1 MADLIIGANTYK
13 GVNAVRIRKADGSI
27 GTFVDSSITS
37 FTLRGACLGIQL
49 GQIGINKDFGT
60 ATGIQLLPLAASATI
75 TLPTASQVG
84 ITRSFDAARITSL
97 PIAVAAFVS
106 IEEE

>member
-1 MADLIIGANTYK
+1 MADLIIGGSTYK
-13 GVNAVRIRKADGSI
+13 GINAVKIRKADGSV

-37 FTLRGACLGIQL
+37 FSLRGACLGIQL
-49 GQIGINKDFGT
+49 GQIGIKKDFGI
-60 ATGIQLLPLAASATI
+60 ASGIQFLPPTASATI

-84 ITRSFDAARITSL
+84 ITRSFDPARIINL
-97 PIAVAAFVS
+97 PIPVAAFVS

>member
-1 MADLIIGANTYK
+1 MADLVIGGNTYK
-13 GVNAVRIRKADGSI
+13 SINAVKIRKADGSI

-37 FTLRGACLGIQL
+37 FSLRGSCVGIHL
-49 GQIGINKDFGT
+49 GQIGVKKDFGV
-60 ATGIQLLPLAASATI
+60 ASGIDFLPPSASATI

-84 ITRSFDAARITSL
+84 ITRSFDPARIIKL
-97 PIAVAAFVS
+97 PIPVAAFVS